1 MLLIIL
7 RLKGGSFL
15 FLGGRSP
22 PISWLFYTA
31 CVGAHVPAVEL
42 DNAIWFGT
50 LSRVSVFLWHGSKW
64 ALRFVCFLQYTLG
77 LEVVACRIYND
88 FNYGITVGLNMF
100 SSQQVFARSMTRKA
114 LSCSARKTHCDK
126 NLLRHFRRGSYAPS

>member
-22 PISWLFYTA
+22 PMSWLFYTA

-77 LEVVACRIYND
+77 LEVVACRIYTD

-100 SSQQVFARSMTRKA
+100 SSQQVFRSENDKESLVLLRAKNSLRQKLIKA
-114 LSCSARKTHCDK
+114 L
-126 NLLRHFRRGSYAPS
+126 